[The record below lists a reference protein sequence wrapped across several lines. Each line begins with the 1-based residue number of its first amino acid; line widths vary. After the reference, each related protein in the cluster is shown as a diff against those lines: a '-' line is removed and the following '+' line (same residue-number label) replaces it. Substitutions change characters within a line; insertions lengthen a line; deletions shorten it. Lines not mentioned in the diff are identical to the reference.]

1 MRFFFAFLVPLIE
14 EKEEQ
19 REKMGR
25 RERET
30 SVGKRERQAWKSKG
44 GLTGL
49 TLLLGN

>member
-14 EKEEQ
+14 EEEEH

-30 SVGKRERQAWKSKG
+30 SVGKRERQAWKSK
-44 GLTGL
+44 
-49 TLLLGN
+49 